1 MCRTLPIG
9 LAYCDRELKFV
20 YVNDYMAGLNGKPA
34 EEHVGRAFRE
44 MAPPAVADYA
54 EPMMRKV
61 LETGEPLV
69 DWEVS
74 LPDRNQRTRDW
85 LIQYHPAREG
95 GAVVGVHIIVQEITE
110 HRQMDRVLQATE
122 ELFRETFEQ
131 TSVGIAHV
139 GLDGR
144 WLRVNRRV
152 CEITGYQAEELA
164 RLTYHDITHPEDHE
178 LENHLGYANLIAGKV
193 QRYSLE
199 KRCIRKDGK
208 IAWTYVTGS
217 LMRDAD
223 GKPLYVIA
231 VIEDI
236 TSRKQAEEELAEGK
250 ERLQASLDASMTGTF
265 RWDIHT
271 NALQWDRNLDCLF
284 GLAPGQ
290 TIRSLDQFIAMVHPE
305 DRPGVVHRSELC
317 AKQGADFEM
326 EFRVIWPDGSVHWL
340 YDRGKTF
347 LDEDELPEYM
357 TGACVDVTERKAA
370 QKALEISEE
379 RLRLALESGGSGTF
393 EWDMANDTSLW
404 SEELQKLYGF
414 APGEFGSTYGAWREC
429 VHPDDL
435 PQAEKAVAQ
444 AMKTGD
450 FATEWRIFRRDTGE
464 IRWMA
469 AHGRVLHDENGKPV
483 RMLGINIDVTE
494 RKRAE
499 AALRVSEKLA
509 ATGRL
514 ASTLA
519 HEINNPLA
527 AVTNLIYLLRSN
539 PALDDL
545 AAQQLAMADS
555 EIRRVS
561 HITRKLLSF
570 HREPVRPVPVELPSI
585 LDEVAELY
593 RPKLLEKRL
602 QVKTD
607 HREVQSITAYPGEMR
622 QVFANLVGNAI
633 EATPKG
639 GRLWLRVTPGAN
651 GTVRVLIADSG
662 PGIPREN
669 IARIFEPFFT
679 TKGEKGTGLGLW
691 ITRDLVSKH
700 GGHIRVRS
708 GARGTCFVVSLPVQ
722 PHIAGI

>member
-9 LAYCDRELKFV
+9 LAYCDQDLKFI
-20 YVNDYMAGLNGKPA
+20 YVNDFMANLNGRPA
-34 EEHVGRAFRE
+34 EEHVSRAFRE
-44 MAPPAVADYA
+44 MMPPAMADYA
-54 EPMMRKV
+54 EPAMRKV
-61 LETGEPLV
+61 LETGEALV

-74 LPDRNQRTRDW
+74 LPDRNQKIRDW
-85 LIQYHPAREG
+85 LIQYHPALEG
-95 GAVVGVHIIVQEITE
+95 GKVVGVHAIVQEITE

-164 RLTYHDITHPEDHE
+164 RLTYHDLTHPEDQE
-178 LENHLGYANLIAGKV
+178 LENQLGYANLIAGKV

-199 KRCIRKDGK
+199 KRCIRKDGR
-208 IAWTYVTGS
+208 IAWTYVKGS
-217 LMRDAD
+217 LMRDAA

-236 TSRKQAEEELAEGK
+236 TARKQAEEELAEGK
-250 ERLQASLDASMTGTF
+250 ERLQAALDASTTGTF
-265 RWDIHT
+265 RWDIHS
-271 NALQWDRNLDCLF
+271 NNLGSDRNLDRLF
-284 GLAPGQ
+284 GLSAEQ
-290 TIRSLDQFIAMVHPE
+290 TIGSLDRFIAMIHPD
-305 DRPGVVHRSELC
+305 DRPGVVFRCEQC
-317 AKQGADFEM
+317 ATRGADFEM
-326 EFRVIWPDGSVHWL
+326 EFRVIWPDDSVHWL

-347 LDEDELPEYM
+347 LDDDDRPEYM

-393 EWDMANDTSLW
+393 EWDLVNGASLW
-404 SEELQKLYGF
+404 SKELEKLHGF
-414 APGEFGSTYGAWREC
+414 APGGFSGSYESWREC
-429 VHPDDL
+429 LHPDDL
-435 PQAEKAVAQ
+435 PHAEEAFAE
-444 AMKTGD
+444 ATKTGH
-450 FATEWRIFRRDTGE
+450 FITEWRILRRDTGE

-469 AHGRVLHDENGKPV
+469 ARGSVLYDNHHKPV
-483 RMLGINIDVTE
+483 RMLGINVDVTE

-499 AALRVSEKLA
+499 SALRVSEKLA

-561 HITRKLLSF
+561 QITRKLLSF
-570 HREPVRPVPVELPSI
+570 HREPTQPVPVDLSAI
-585 LDEVAELY
+585 LEEVAELY
-593 RPKLLEKRL
+593 RPRLMEKKL
-602 QVKTD
+602 QVRLD
-607 HREVQSITAYPGEMR
+607 RRNVQPITAYPGEMR
-622 QVFANLVGNAI
+622 QIFANLVGNAM
-633 EATPKG
+633 EATPEG
-639 GRLWLRVTPGAN
+639 GRLSLRVKSGGPQM
-651 GTVRVLIADSG
+651 VRVLVADSG

-691 ITRDLVSKH
+691 ITRDLVTKH
-700 GGHIRVRS
+700 GGQIRVRS
-708 GARGTCFVVSLPVQ
+708 NKRGTCFIVNLPVQ
-722 PHIAGI
+722 PHATAP